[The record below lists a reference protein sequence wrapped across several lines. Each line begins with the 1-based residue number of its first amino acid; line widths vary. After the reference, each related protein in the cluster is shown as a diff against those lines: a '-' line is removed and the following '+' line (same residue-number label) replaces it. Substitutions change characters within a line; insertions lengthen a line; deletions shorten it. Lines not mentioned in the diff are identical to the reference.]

1 MGSKFRQKRIFNPVQ
16 YFQPKYC
23 KCKEQERIFKNVEG
37 FKNIIYH
44 VLIVSKQGGK
54 ARKKKNRPEVEE
66 TSPKVGYK
74 ENSSEV
80 GGGDR
85 RNSPAEERRRE
96 TKFS

>member
-44 VLIVSKQGGK
+44 VLIVSKQGVK
-54 ARKKKNRPEVEE
+54 ARKKK
-66 TSPKVGYK
+66 K
-74 ENSSEV
+74 
-80 GGGDR
+80 
-85 RNSPAEERRRE
+85 
-96 TKFS
+96 